1 MPSGGYHGQK
11 MILRFP
17 FLLMV
22 QSSNGQQRADN
33 LTRRMLHFQHP
44 IRWLK
49 CRSQSLWMVK
59 KHFIIA
65 LKVTRASGIS
75 KTGRSLLISKV
86 MLSRIL
92 RRVGFFHGLHSFSFH
107 FPFHSFDLAWSV
119 SLNPQGETYAS
130 TGTSGNISIHSAQPS
145 NFGER
150 LSTLSSGQSKFGM
163 FCAHVCFFSTH
174 HAIYVFLN
182 VSSKNVMTESRR
194 STNCYVFGKRT
205 DLHIWHRNKHL
216 IDHIYLSC
224 HVCAFSRMVSGLE
237 CTF

>member
-1 MPSGGYHGQK
+1 
-11 MILRFP
+11 
-17 FLLMV
+17 MV

-33 LTRRMLHFQHP
+33 LTRRMLYFQHP

-49 CRSQSLWMVK
+49 CRSPSLWMVK

-65 LKVTRASGIS
+65 LKVTQASGIS
-75 KTGRSLLISKV
+75 KTGRLLLISKV

-92 RRVGFFHGLHSFSFH
+92 KRVGSYHVFLSFHFSFH
-107 FPFHSFDLAWSV
+107 SFGLAWSV

-150 LSTLSSGQSKFGM
+150 LSTLSSGQNKFGM

-174 HAIYVFLN
+174 AIYF
-182 VSSKNVMTESRR
+182 
-194 STNCYVFGKRT
+194 F
-205 DLHIWHRNKHL
+205 
-216 IDHIYLSC
+216 
-224 HVCAFSRMVSGLE
+224 
-237 CTF
+237 

>member
-1 MPSGGYHGQK
+1 

-92 RRVGFFHGLHSFSFH
+92 KRVGFFHGLHRFSFH

-163 FCAHVCFFSTH
+163 FCAHVCFFFNSSCNLRFFKRIIKKCDDRVQTVDELLCLRKADRFTYLTSKQAPYRSH
-174 HAIYVFLN
+174 LPLMPCLCVQSHGLRTRMYVLMF
-182 VSSKNVMTESRR
+182 
-194 STNCYVFGKRT
+194 F
-205 DLHIWHRNKHL
+205 I
-216 IDHIYLSC
+216 
-224 HVCAFSRMVSGLE
+224 F
-237 CTF
+237 